1 MKKHWFLLRLLT
13 LSLFMAS
20 CGNHNGTP
28 TTQPISVSSESD
40 CTEAVTEVSTESEVT
55 VAPTS
60 DLAALS
66 DYDLF
71 ETVYLQMLDLVHSY
85 PSESAAM
92 EAMTQAQRVFYV
104 LSMYDMEMQNGGL
117 CQFFTNASSTLVAD
131 VEHCLEILGA
141 DAHRDLFVDFME
153 TNQIDSSVLESFVIY
168 DVDDYIEHTERYDF
182 DSFDMAY
189 YDLPPLFGDL
199 AEYVRRHIDEF

>member
-1 MKKHWFLLRLLT
+1 MKKHWFLLLLLT

-28 TTQPISVSSESD
+28 TTILSESKAAS
-40 CTEAVTEVSTESEVT
+40 TEASVGAENTIP
-55 VAPTS
+55 APS
-60 DLAALS
+60 NLASLS

-71 ETVYLQMLDLVHSY
+71 ETVHLQLWDMVYSY

-117 CQFFTNASSTLVAD
+117 CQFFTNTSSTLVAD

-153 TNQIDSSVLESFVIY
+153 TNRIDSSVLESFVIY

-189 YDLPPLFGDL
+189 YDLPPLFGNL
-199 AEYVRRHIDEF
+199 VEYVRRHIDEF